1 VALNNRTQATLEK
14 PHGERTLADLAHGL
28 RDIGVNLAA
37 ATEGYTPGHDLEMLR
52 AALQAAVTLEFST
65 LPPYLTALWSVKNP
79 LDSVADSIREI
90 LQEEMLH
97 MALACNMLTAI
108 GGQPEIKTA
117 VPVYPGKLPGGVHPE
132 LTIPLTGLDDDS
144 LEAFM
149 EIERPKH
156 PGHFESLEAREDL
169 DAVAKDEGGDDPDD
183 FTIGEFYDEILAA
196 FERLK
201 PTISTDRQITGP
213 LAWFVIK
220 DLADVKRAIDTIETQ
235 GEGSSGTPDS
245 SEGNLSHYF
254 RFAELRERKKLVKDP
269 DTGKWDF
276 KDPIEF
282 DMDNDVWPVG
292 EVPVGG
298 YTDEVVED
306 EEVRRLLRGF
316 NLTYSK
322 MLDLLDTVWKT
333 DGGQANL
340 WHAIETMFALEKFS
354 RPLMEIE
361 RPDGKNYGPDFRY
374 IPEDER

>member
-1 VALNNRTQATLEK
+1 LEK

-28 RDIGVNLAA
+28 RDIGVNLAT

-149 EIERPKH
+149 EVERPKH

-292 EVPVGG
+292 KVPPGG